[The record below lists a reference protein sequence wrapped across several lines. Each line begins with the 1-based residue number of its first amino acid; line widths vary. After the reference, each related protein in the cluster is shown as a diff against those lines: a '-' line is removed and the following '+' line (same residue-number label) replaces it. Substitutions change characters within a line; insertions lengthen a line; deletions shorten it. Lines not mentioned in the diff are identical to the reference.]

1 MVGKCQ
7 RSNQVGKWLNFY
19 HYHLLLQIKIH
30 RPGFQAWMAHEVF
43 LVIEVLMSGKKKC
56 WTNSTRANQNMLLF
70 CIEQYI
76 PDCHWPFI
84 SSSVEFTATPLPPPA
99 IIGILALVT

>member
-43 LVIEVLMSGKKKC
+43 LVIEVLMSGKNKKNVGQIALEQIKIC
-56 WTNSTRANQNMLLF
+56 CFFALNSTYLIAIGHLLVVLLNSL
-70 CIEQYI
+70 QHHYR
-76 PDCHWPFI
+76 
-84 SSSVEFTATPLPPPA
+84 LQQ
-99 IIGILALVT
+99 